1 MDLAGWVASLDA
13 VVELISG
20 RFARSEPRQRVGSYL
35 RGLLAGLERR
45 NLWTLAEHSGAASP
59 DGMQRP
65 LRTADW
71 DVEGVRDDLGGYVL
85 EQLGDEASG
94 VFIVDETGF
103 IKKGVRSAGVQRQ
116 YTGTIGKIDNCQ
128 LGVFGFATKPE
139 LGVAMLS
146 RAKSAP
152 GGPGTRTSLWPC
164 SPPPTSPPLAPT
176 RPKRGIRS
184 PWRRADPAERQR
196 DPRTPRGP
204 RPYTRSLRDHRDHL
218 VPLATSP
225 PTPSPSL
232 PPPTQR
238 PTTAALTAECAA
250 LLAAS
255 ASWPAHQAADRPED
269 SADVCRCHG
278 SPGDVRGFTQRG
290 KPRNGLILF
299 AGREHAYRDRHPP
312 ADSPCRLPNP

>member
-1 MDLAGWVASLDA
+1 MVDLAGWVASLDA

-20 RFARSEPRQRVGSYL
+20 RLARSEPRQRVGSYL

-128 LGVFGFATKPE
+128 LGVSGSPPNPNS
-139 LGVAMLS
+139 GSRCS
-146 RAKSAP
+146 RAP
-152 GGPGTRTSLWPC
+152 
-164 SPPPTSPPLAPT
+164 SPLLAGLV
-176 RPKRGIRS
+176 RARHSGHA
-184 PWRRADPAERQR
+184 RRRL
-196 DPRTPRGP
+196 PRRHSRPRGRKGGSAVRGDGP
-204 RPYTRSLRDHRDHL
+204 I
-218 VPLATSP
+218 PLSGNEI
-225 PTPSPSL
+225 
-232 PPPTQR
+232 R
-238 PTTAALTAECAA
+238 G
-250 LLAAS
+250 LLAALVLTPVACVTTVITWS
-255 ASWPAHQAADRPED
+255 HWRRRRQHQARACHHRHRGQRP
-269 SADVCRCHG
+269 
-278 SPGDVRGFTQRG
+278 
-290 KPRNGLILF
+290 
-299 AGREHAYRDRHPP
+299 PP
-312 ADSPCRLPNP
+312 